1 MIAARN
7 MCTKQMCKAANE
19 ERLMV
24 WGAGNRLSLIHL
36 GKSLCFARSIELVVD
51 DRLSS
56 WCYLFGVPKPVS
68 CSEKHT
74 VCWEG

>member
-1 MIAARN
+1 MIAAIN
-7 MCTKQMCKAANE
+7 TWTKQMCKAANE

-24 WGAGNRLSLIHL
+24 WRVGNRLSSIHL
-36 GKSLCFARSIELVVD
+36 GSSPCFARSIELVVD

-56 WCYLFGVPKPVS
+56 CGVPKPVS